1 MFDGRRGVTDAGTG
15 GHCRR
20 SGGRIAS
27 LVSVLVLACG
37 GMAEGVA
44 PGEGGGDDAPQ
55 ATASSSPASGPGR
68 PSRNP
73 SGTRSVTC
81 YSPDDLDDSPLLEQV
96 LPFLPRDAFDSNGC
110 LAASYTSWLVADRC
124 SYDAD
129 GANLRGGQCCY
140 ELDDQV
146 PECERGPR

>member
-1 MFDGRRGVTDAGTG
+1 MFDGQRGVTDAGTG

-55 ATASSSPASGPGR
+55 ATASSSPASSPGR

-96 LPFLPRDAFDSNGC
+96 LPFLPR
-110 LAASYTSWLVADRC
+110 
-124 SYDAD
+124 
-129 GANLRGGQCCY
+129 RGGR
-140 ELDDQV
+140 DD
-146 PECERGPR
+146 ERSAHAGMPPAVDASTCPHARARPGPFTTPQTS